1 MKMTKTFMLAGSGLI
16 MVASISAW
24 PQTSEPAAG
33 STHSGAAT
41 ATEGS
46 AKATRQANRA
56 LSKKVL
62 HALSKGGVATS
73 RMNIIAKGG
82 SVTLAGAVTDP
93 TQIDKA
99 TGIARSV
106 PGVTS
111 VKNSLILKEA
121 GQ

>member
-1 MKMTKTFMLAGSGLI
+1 
-16 MVASISAW
+16 
-24 PQTSEPAAG
+24 
-33 STHSGAAT
+33 
-41 ATEGS
+41 
-46 AKATRQANRA
+46 
-56 LSKKVL
+56 
-62 HALSKGGVATS
+62 
-73 RMNIIAKGG
+73 MNIIAKGG

>member
-1 MKMTKTFMLAGSGLI
+1 MKMTKTFMLVGSGLI
-16 MVASISAW
+16 MVASINAW